1 MSGMDAFVGMYNAAA
16 NKKRGQRQDAQEDIK
31 IQELV
36 RKARREEMDS
46 GYGSNPDTGKIDFDP
61 NYYTPDTPSYQRG
74 TREAALKAQGSPR
87 SVVAGAPLS
96 VEQAFAIRGETLPT
110 QLQGVKDMPF
120 DHRYNS
126 LFPAKAKLQETAP
139 IEMLNDPQAFAKN
152 NPNYRVPAPF
162 AGSFRRPIPG
172 DAPTFPEQ
180 QAEWAAAMGVSPS
193 AAKGLT
199 MRQYTS
205 GMSAV
210 NAQRAAG
217 DRQGRALEQSSAQF
231 GERMNYDKD
240 KDLNNRVQ
248 AFQDD
253 YKKTNIPAMLPAFRN
268 LDKLTGILTKDKTN
282 TAKLPGYGTNAIS
295 AIPLVGQAL
304 GNLAAKRYGGQAE
317 RQVLMSLLNTQIR
330 DRSGQ
335 AVTKYEEGRNLLEA
349 GMAPGGN
356 EEDVTRGVRM
366 MYESML
372 ENDRSVRA
380 GYDPAVVDTYVGRGG
395 LAPLGPMTEQLDKKK
410 NPSDVRGE
418 NARTQGGRKSA
429 YMDPDIQAAIRNP
442 KDPAARAA
450 ADQKLDRIRPNAGS
464 VIDGYKFKG
473 GDPGDQKNWVK
484 VK

>member
-162 AGSFRRPIPG
+162 AGSFRRPSPG
-172 DAPTFPEQ
+172 DAPISPEQ

-199 MRQYTS
+199 MRPYAS

-217 DRQGRALEQSSAQF
+217 DRQGRALEQSSTQF
-231 GERMNYDKD
+231 GERMTYDKE

-248 AFQDD
+248 AFRDD
-253 YKKTNIPAMLPAFRN
+253 YAKTGIPTMMPKFKKLDQLTGVLSSDKPK
-268 LDKLTGILTKDKTN
+268 LDKF
-282 TAKLPGYGTNAIS
+282 PGYGTNALRSLPVIGNS
-295 AIPLVGQAL
+295 AAAI
-304 GNLAAKRYGGQAE
+304 AAKSYGGEEQN
-317 RQVLMSLLNTQIR
+317 QILQSLLNADIR
-330 DRSGQ
+330 QLSGQ
-335 AVTKYEEGRNLLEA
+335 AVTKYEEGRTLVTA
-349 GMAPGGN
+349 GMGAGGN
-356 EEDVTRGVRM
+356 ERDVVRGVRL
-366 MYESML
+366 MYEAMQGA
-372 ENDRSVRA
+372 DRDARA
-380 GYDPAVVDTYVGRGG
+380 GYTPDVVAEYERRGG
-395 LAPLGPMTEQLDKKK
+395 VTGMKL
-410 NPSDVRGE
+410 NPSEERAR